1 MYFLR
6 MSGNRHPLFF
16 PFIFPFS
23 PFTDKIE
30 LVTSFP
36 FPKVT
41 PLFTFAKTK
50 NYNNMNEYMNNIDE
64 GKKREHNRLKRSF
77 LPGILLILAGV
88 FLFADKYNLFS
99 VDISY
104 IVFSWP
110 MLLVVIGLFS
120 FSGKG
125 ISRTGLLL
133 VTIGGFFLIPRIFNL
148 SLEFDKMFWP
158 LLLISIGIIL
168 IFSQNKKR
176 KHKLPFTKDYV
187 KTNDDDTFEINAI
200 LGGGE
205 RIVTTQQL
213 KGGAITCIMGG
224 AEISLINCTLS
235 TGKNIITIEAIM
247 GGATLIIP
255 SDWTVVSNVNAILG
269 GIGDKRT
276 RLGIVPSNLPEKTLY
291 LEGTAIMGGIEIKS
305 Y

>member
-1 MYFLR
+1 
-6 MSGNRHPLFF
+6 
-16 PFIFPFS
+16 
-23 PFTDKIE
+23 
-30 LVTSFP
+30 
-36 FPKVT
+36 
-41 PLFTFAKTK
+41 
-50 NYNNMNEYMNNIDE
+50 MNEYMNNIDE
-64 GKKREHNRLKRSF
+64 TKKREHNRFKKSF
-77 LPGILLILAGV
+77 LPGILLIIAGV
-88 FLFADKYNLFS
+88 LLFADKYNFFT

-110 MLLVVIGLFS
+110 MLLIVIGLFS

-125 ISRTGLLL
+125 VSRTSLLL
-133 VTIGGFFLIPRIFNL
+133 VTIGSFFLIPRIFNL
-148 SLEFDKMFWP
+148 SIEFDKMFWP
-158 LLLISIGIIL
+158 LLLIAIGVIL
-168 IFSQNKKR
+168 IFSQNKR
-176 KHKLPFTKDYV
+176 NKHRLPFTKEHI
-187 KTNDDDTFEINAI
+187 KTNDDDTFEITAI

-213 KGGAITCIMGG
+213 KGGSITCIMGG

-235 TGKNIITIEAIM
+235 TGKNAITIEAIM

-276 RLGIVPSNLPEKTLY
+276 KLGVIPSSLPEKTLY